1 MRDMGTFRVPVSVE
15 NPARRGSLRALDN
28 VLVDTGSD
36 LTWIPRQVLQDLGIT
51 AERRYRFV
59 TATGDIVEREIG
71 FAIVHVE
78 GMATADDV
86 VFAEEED
93 LILLGARSLEGL
105 NLRVDPVARRLVGGG
120 PIVAAVA

>member
-1 MRDMGTFRVPVSVE
+1 MRDTGAFRVPVSVE

-71 FAIVHVE
+71 FAIIGIGVVAWNPEQHRRHAE
-78 GMATADDV
+78 GQRDV
-86 VFAEEED
+86 
-93 LILLGARSLEGL
+93 ARS
-105 NLRVDPVARRLVGGG
+105 RVTRFDEIHIRWR
-120 PIVAAVA
+120 

>member
-1 MRDMGTFRVPVSVE
+1 MRDTGAFRVPVSVE